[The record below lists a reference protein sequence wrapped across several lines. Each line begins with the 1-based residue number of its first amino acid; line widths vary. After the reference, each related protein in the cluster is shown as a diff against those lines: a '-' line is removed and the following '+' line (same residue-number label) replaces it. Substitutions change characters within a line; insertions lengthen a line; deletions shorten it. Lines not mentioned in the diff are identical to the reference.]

1 MGKKEK
7 ITAVVVL
14 VVVGAIVLA
23 AVGIDKERQSRQAE
37 IKAASEAQRASEQA
51 ARTYSQDE
59 VVSVSSDD
67 KKALAFSELQG
78 SMDMV
83 VSDAKLYDSYEA
95 TGLPTGDGHY
105 FGPNNSPGNDAYYFL
120 VCKVDIKNIDAIPLL
135 QSKTGETG
143 FMLSG
148 PKANAAEFV
157 YFDGSEANCPKEA
170 GNYFSIAP
178 GEEKALTACWQ
189 IPQND
194 GESDLPESVLF
205 GAFGYLIKLSPQ
217 DCR

>member
-14 VVVGAIVLA
+14 VVVAAIVLA

-37 IKAASEAQRASEQA
+37 AKAASEAQRASEQA
-51 ARTYSQDE
+51 ARTYTQDE
-59 VVSVSSDD
+59 VVHVSSDD
-67 KKALAFSELQG
+67 KNALAFSEIRG
-78 SMDMV
+78 SMDV
-83 VSDAKLYDSYEA
+83 IVSDAKLYDSYGA
-95 TGLPTGDGHY
+95 TGLPIGDGHY
-105 FGPNNSPGNDAYYFL
+105 FGLNNSPGTDAHYFL
-120 VCKVDIKNIDAIPLL
+120 VCKVDIKNIDAVPLL

-143 FMLSG
+143 FMLGG

-157 YFDGSEANCPKEA
+157 YFDGSEANCPEEA
-170 GNYFSIAP
+170 RNYFSIAP

-189 IPQND
+189 MPQND
-194 GESDLPESVLF
+194 GESDLPESVLLET
-205 GAFGYLIKLSPQ
+205 FGYVIKLSPR